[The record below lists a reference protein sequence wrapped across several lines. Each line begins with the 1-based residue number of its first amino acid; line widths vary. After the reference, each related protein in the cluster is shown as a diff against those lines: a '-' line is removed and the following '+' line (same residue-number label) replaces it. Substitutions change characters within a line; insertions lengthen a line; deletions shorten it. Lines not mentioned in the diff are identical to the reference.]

1 MSNKKRPHQ
10 GVIEET
16 HGAYS
21 MLRQLQDYNK
31 LDGRTRLGRAVQ
43 QLEAEL
49 VRDLGGDP
57 SVMQMLL
64 IQSLIPKAIFLAIK
78 GTYALTT
85 EDMTQIDKHY
95 VTVSN
100 SLRHDLV
107 TLGLER
113 RIKDVMD
120 LEKYAAEQYGKPPEG
135 ESE

>member
-1 MSNKKRPHQ
+1 MSSDKSPHR

-21 MLRQLQDYNK
+21 LLRQLQDYNK
-31 LDGRTRLGRAVQ
+31 LDGRTRLGKAVQ
-43 QLEAEL
+43 QLEVEL
-49 VRDLGGDP
+49 VRDLGGEP
-57 SVMQMLL
+57 SVMQMLI
-64 IQSLIPKAIFLAIK
+64 IQSLIPKAIFVAVK

-100 SLRHDLV
+100 SLRHDLMS
-107 TLGLER
+107 LGLEKR
-113 RIKDVMD
+113 MKDVMD
-120 LEKYAAEQYGKPPEG
+120 LQKYAEQQYGKPPEG